1 MKKLGI
7 GMIGTMFLF
16 LSCLTADARTTGKTA
31 ECLSAEP
38 ETVDWLPEGTFTS
51 GMEGPAT
58 DKKGNLYAVNYA
70 KEGTIGIVHPNGT
83 HACFVVLPEG
93 STANGIRFGKDGK
106 MYVADYTGHAILKI
120 DPDTQEITRFAY
132 EPRMYQPNDIALSPT
147 GALYASDPDWPNK
160 RGQLWMIRPDGTVV
174 LLESDMGTTNGIE
187 VSPDGKTLYVNESA
201 QLKVWAY
208 DIRPDGTVENKRLFH
223 TFEGYGMDGMR
234 CDVRGNLY
242 LCRYDKGTV
251 AVLSPGGKLLR
262 EIRLRGKKPSNIT
275 FGGPD
280 NRRCYVTLQDR
291 GCFETFQADFPGRE

>member
-1 MKKLGI
+1 MKKLRSGS
-7 GMIGTMFLF
+7 IGTLF
-16 LSCLTADARTTGKTA
+16 LLLFQLMAAAWNPGETSESAPDGRETA
-31 ECLSAEP
+31 
-38 ETVDWLPEGTFTS
+38 DWLPEGTFTS

-70 KEGTIGIVHPNGT
+70 KEGTIGIVYPDGT
-83 HACFVVLPEG
+83 HACFVELPDG
-93 STANGIRFGKDGK
+93 SVANGIRFGKDGK

-120 DPDTQEITRFAY
+120 DPETREITRFAH
-132 EPRMYQPNDIALSPT
+132 EPRMYQPNDLALSPA
-147 GALYASDPDWPNK
+147 GRLYASDPDWPRK
-160 RGQLWMIRPDGTVV
+160 KGQLWMIRPDGTVV

-234 CDVRGNLY
+234 CDNRGNLY

-251 AVLSPGGKLLR
+251 VVLSPAGKLVR
-262 EIRLRGKKPSNIT
+262 EIRLRGKQPSNIT

-291 GCFETFQADFPGRE
+291 GCFETFQAPFPGRE